1 MRRKSDFMQRT
12 HSFIKKYEE
21 RDNMGTIK
29 KIFMPL
35 FLMMI
40 LSFLYVNTVSAS
52 GVTANGSEK
61 QETTVEEKKEA
72 VKLKISS
79 AKAASVTLKW
89 NKVNGVSKYN
99 VFRSQK
105 KKSGYK
111 KIAAVKSNKNTYK
124 DNKIKENKNYY
135 YKVQAVFSDG
145 SKIESNI
152 KAKVKVKGDY
162 KTGSVYGP
170 SLSKKQLNQVKDSVA
185 NFVNVYTSTDM
196 DDFNKV
202 LAAHDYLCKH
212 CSYETR
218 GWQVNHA
225 NTALGALK
233 YKKAQCSGYARA
245 FKALCDG
252 MGIGCRYVHANSKAY
267 NPSHQWNL
275 VRVDKKWYL
284 IDVQL
289 NDSSNGYFCFLIGK
303 NTSNKY
309 FGNIYKYN
317 TKGMP
322 SLSKKDYDISKYV
335 N

>member
-1 MRRKSDFMQRT
+1 MKRFKEILLAV
-12 HSFIKKYEE
+12 SFIICLAFFCN
-21 RDNMGTIK
+21 NMVYASEVTQD
-29 KIFMPL
+29 
-35 FLMMI
+35 
-40 LSFLYVNTVSAS
+40 YNT
-52 GVTANGSEK
+52 N
-61 QETTVEEKKEA
+61 QETTATEEKKETI
-72 VKLKISS
+72 KLKVSS

-89 NKVNGVSKYN
+89 NKIKGVSKYN
-99 VFRSQK
+99 VLRSQK

-111 KIAAVKSNKNTYK
+111 KIAAVKSGKNTYK
-124 DNKIKENKNYY
+124 DSKIKENRTYY
-135 YKVQAVFSDG
+135 YKIQAVLSDG
-145 SKIESNI
+145 SKIESNV
-152 KAKVKVKGDY
+152 KVKVKVKGNY

-170 SLSKKQLNQVKDSVA
+170 SLSKSQLAQVKDYVA
-185 NFVNVYTSTDM
+185 NFVNVYTGPGM

-202 LAAHDYLCKH
+202 LAAHDYLCDR

-218 GWQVNHA
+218 GWQVNYA

-252 MGIGCRYVHANSKAY
+252 MGIGCRYVHANSKAM

-275 VRVDKKWYL
+275 VQVDKKWYL

-303 NTSNKY
+303 NTSKKY
-309 FGNIYKYN
+309 FGNVYQYN

-322 SLSKKDYDISKYV
+322 ALSKKDYDFSKYV
-335 N
+335 K